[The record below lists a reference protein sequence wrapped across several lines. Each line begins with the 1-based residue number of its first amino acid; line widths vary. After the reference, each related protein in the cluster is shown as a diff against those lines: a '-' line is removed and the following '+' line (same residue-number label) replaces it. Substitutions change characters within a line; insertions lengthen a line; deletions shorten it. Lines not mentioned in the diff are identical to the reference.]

1 MYLFCVK
8 INKEIRF
15 AIIDYQGKI
24 ARVVMMS
31 GYLILYDQ
39 HDKDQT
45 MKFDTNIIEIRSYGN
60 LK

>member
-39 HDKDQT
+39 QDKD
-45 MKFDTNIIEIRSYGN
+45 
-60 LK
+60 